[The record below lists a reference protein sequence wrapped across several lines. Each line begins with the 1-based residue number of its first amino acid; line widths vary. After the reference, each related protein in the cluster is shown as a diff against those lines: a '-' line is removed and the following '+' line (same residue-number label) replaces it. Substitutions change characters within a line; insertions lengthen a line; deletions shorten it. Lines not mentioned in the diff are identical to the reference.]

1 MKPSRDQRPAG
12 GSRGAGGSG
21 AGGSGASGSGASGSR
36 HLRASRT
43 EGGTSHDVADLA
55 LAPLGRERV
64 EWASQRMPVLGTVR
78 ARFEAERPFDG
89 VAIGAC
95 LHVTAETA
103 NLLRALRAG
112 GAELSLCAS
121 NPLSTK
127 DEVAASLVADF
138 SVATFARRGESTSDY
153 ADHVA
158 AVLDRSPDLTVD
170 DGCDLVARL
179 HVERPEQAAAM
190 IGGTE
195 DTTTGAVRLRSL
207 AAAGTLAYPIVAVS
221 GAAARTLADNRY
233 GTGQSTVD
241 GIVRATGT
249 LMAGA
254 RVVVAGYGNCGRGIA
269 ERSRGMGSSVIV
281 TEVDPLRALEA
292 ALDGYQVMPME
303 SAAEIGQIF
312 VTATGN
318 RDVIGHEHFL
328 RMPDGAILANAGH
341 FDVEI
346 DVPALAALSAGR
358 HRVLR
363 PMVEEF
369 VIGTGRRL
377 LLLAEGRLVNL
388 GAADGNPAQVM
399 DISFAVQALACEWLV
414 RHREELAPDVY
425 DVPVE
430 IDREVARLKLKTM
443 GLSIDELSE
452 SQRRYLASW
461 GV

>member
-1 MKPSRDQRPAG
+1 V
-12 GSRGAGGSG
+12 
-21 AGGSGASGSGASGSR
+21 
-36 HLRASRT
+36 
-43 EGGTSHDVADLA
+43 TSDVADLG
-55 LAPLGRERV
+55 LARLGRDRI
-64 EWASQRMPVLGTVR
+64 EWADHYMPVLATVR
-78 ARFEAERPFDG
+78 ARFEAEQPFAG

-103 NLLRALRAG
+103 NLLRTLRAG

-127 DEVAASLVADF
+127 DDVAAALVTDY
-138 SVATFARRGESTSDY
+138 SVATFARRGESATAY
-153 ADHVA
+153 GEHVA

-179 HVERPEQAAAM
+179 HVERPEQAATM

-195 DTTTGAVRLRSL
+195 DTTTGAIRLRSL
-207 AAAGTLAYPIVAVS
+207 AAAGALSYPIVAVS
-221 GAAARTLADNRY
+221 GSAARTLADNRY

-241 GIVRATGT
+241 GILRATNT

-269 ERSRGMGSSVIV
+269 ERVRGLGASVIV

-292 ALDGYQVMPME
+292 ALDGYQVMSMAE
-303 SAAEIGQIF
+303 AAATGEIF

-318 RDVIGHEHFL
+318 RDVIGREHFL
-328 RMPDGAILANAGH
+328 VMSDGAILANAGH

-346 DVPALAALSAGR
+346 DVGALTTLAGDA

-414 RHREELAPDVY
+414 RHRDNLAPEVH
-425 DVPVE
+425 DVPE
-430 IDREVARLKLKTM
+430 AIDREVARLKLATM
-443 GLSIDELSE
+443 GVGIDELTD
-452 SQRRYLASW
+452 SQRSYLASW
-461 GV
+461 NG